1 MLEKIESLK
10 SAVEALN
17 ASTKEEVEALRIK
30 YLSKKGE
37 ISALFNDFRNV
48 PNEQKKEIGQKLN
61 QLKVLATDKINAL
74 RENVETSDDA
84 DAALDLTRPAAVS
97 PLGTRP
103 PISLTRNETTSISPR
118 PALTLPHGPD
128 IEND

>member
-74 RENVETSDDA
+74 RENVETSFHA
-84 DAALDLTRPAAVS
+84 NANAAKLSASARS
-97 PLGTRP
+97 
-103 PISLTRNETTSISPR
+103 
-118 PALTLPHGPD
+118 
-128 IEND
+128 

>member
-74 RENVETSDDA
+74 REF
-84 DAALDLTRPAAVS
+84 R
-97 PLGTRP
+97 
-103 PISLTRNETTSISPR
+103 
-118 PALTLPHGPD
+118 
-128 IEND
+128 